1 MAMKVHRKRRVNKS
15 IDFLFVVFMSL
26 LILACE
32 GNSGHEPK
40 DYSTDPVKL
49 GKLINF
55 NGFQPVSVNWIT
67 GKRKASPDGLI
78 PSENQWWLFA
88 VIKFDSLPAD
98 LNNCPIREGIELPND
113 KRVNQTKM
121 LGGLSLSNSSKL
133 SKHEACF
140 FFKDPLIDGVYII
153 DQDNDLVVLDVSTF

>member
-1 MAMKVHRKRRVNKS
+1 MRLLIIFFVS
-15 IDFLFVVFMSL
+15 I

-32 GNSGHEPK
+32 GNSDHEPK
-40 DYSTDPVKL
+40 DDSTDPVKL

-98 LNNCPIREGIELPND
+98 LNNCPILEGVDLPND
-113 KRVNQTKM
+113 KHVILTKM
-121 LGGLSLSNSSKL
+121 LDDLELSLSSKL

-140 FFKDPLIDGVYII
+140 FFKDPLIDGAYLI
-153 DQDNDLVVLDVSTF
+153 DWQNNLVILDISTF